1 MEHADQH
8 VLAVIMLIQH
18 LQDASHVCSLAVNVT
33 VAPIVL
39 LVPLLSILVE
49 ILVSDS
55 ALQVNTSILR

>member
-18 LQDASHVCSLAVNVT
+18 LQDASHVCNLAVNVT

-55 ALQVNTSILR
+55 ALQVNTTILR